1 MHMEEVSSDS
11 QDDEDDRGMRS
22 QPGHSFNNGANFH
35 LDQIFTDKKELKM
48 LLDAAA
54 VRQCFDYY
62 LEKNCSKF
70 LKAKCLSHGC
80 GWLLRAMKYET
91 SCRFRIYK
99 YVRLHT
105 CGVEHATRRHKRL
118 SSELIASLCVNHFR
132 HSKGPSISEIQRIVF
147 KELHCHASYWMCWK
161 GSVIAKN
168 IIRGTLEHE
177 YACLPAFSHMSCTP
191 WTLHGY
197 LAENLRVNQ
206 HCGKYRYLF
215 YAAAKA
221 YTVDEF
227 SEHFVE
233 LKNNSPEAIHVL
245 ENVLGF
251 EKWSRA
257 HFSGN
262 RYDVITTNIVESLNS
277 VLMDEREYPVSYI
290 FNSIARKF
298 SEKFRERH
306 AFVDGQNNIFMPC
319 AERILKDNKSASDSL
334 YVTNTNGG
342 LDQFT
347 VFGSGITATV
357 NFLER
362 SCSGK
367 KFNLVKISCEH
378 AMAALRAKY
387 GDGVGYGNSIY
398 KYSSL
403 IYKA

>member
-1 MHMEEVSSDS
+1 MISSFAVFS
-11 QDDEDDRGMRS
+11 LLFFL
-22 QPGHSFNNGANFH
+22 SFVLLSFFQLSSKKPKKHLPPSPPKLPLIGNFH
-35 LDQIFTDKKELKM
+35 QLGLQPHRSLQKLTNQHGPMMM
-48 LLDAAA
+48 LQFGS
-54 VRQCFDYY
+54 VP
-62 LEKNCSKF
+62 
-70 LKAKCLSHGC
+70 
-80 GWLLRAMKYET
+80 
-91 SCRFRIYK
+91 
-99 YVRLHT
+99 V
-105 CGVEHATRRHKRL
+105 
-118 SSELIASLCVNHFR
+118 LIASSAEAASQIIKTQDMGFANKPMSSIP
-132 HSKGPSISEIQRIVF
+132 SKLFFGT
-147 KELHCHASYWMCWK
+147 KDMASPH
-161 GSVIAKN
+161 
-168 IIRGTLEHE
+168 T
-177 YACLPAFSHMSCTP
+177 
-191 WTLHGY
+191 
-197 LAENLRVNQ
+197 

-387 GDGVGYGNSIY
+387 GDGVEAEWTVPQEVQDSKISPPPTIANSEGRNSNALRASVRH
-398 KYSSL
+398 SSPGGG
-403 IYKA
+403 IGVRYARNPGTKEPHV